1 MCFHEVQIVCSGND
15 KYKWNLFSTT
25 NKMTNKGGL
34 RFRFKSKWQTSHE
47 TAFVSKQNQ
56 KQEMIAILF
65 QSEIKIMS

>member
-1 MCFHEVQIVCSGND
+1 MKTRIHGKRFHFYDLIVLSIQ
-15 KYKWNLFSTT
+15 

>member
-1 MCFHEVQIVCSGND
+1 
-15 KYKWNLFSTT
+15 
-25 NKMTNKGGL
+25 MTNKGGL

-56 KQEMIAILF
+56 KQEMITILF